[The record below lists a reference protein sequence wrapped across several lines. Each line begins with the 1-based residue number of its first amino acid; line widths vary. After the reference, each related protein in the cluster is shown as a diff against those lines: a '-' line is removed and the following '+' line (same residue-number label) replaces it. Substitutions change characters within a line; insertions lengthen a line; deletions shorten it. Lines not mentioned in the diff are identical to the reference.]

1 MDTGVLGTVLAIAV
15 AAWALAFLLQL
26 VDVVTGHQVRR
37 AGRAAGTRDRDRVLT
52 WAIAVCSIVL
62 VLLALG
68 VDVAARL
75 LLDRAELLWGALAL
89 VGLVAVAGITALLA
103 ARALRRPQTGYQ
115 VIRDELRVQS
125 GTRLTKGRI
134 ADYRAWLAAIDDRQY
149 DLRRHVVAGRW
160 VRAIP
165 AVVSL
170 VALAAAVWLAM
181 DAALPWWQAVLCV
194 IPVILSTWLGLW
206 GARISLA
213 RSLAIHAVHQKQR
226 AEALLVLEELERKAP
241 RKVAGLSERVSRALA
256 ILREQ
261 QGQREHAAQ
270 REKPSAREKPDAR
283 EKPREHDDSA
293 SESRGR

>member
-1 MDTGVLGTVLAIAV
+1 MLGTVLAITV
-15 AAWALAFLLQL
+15 AGWALAFLLQL
-26 VDVVTGHQVRR
+26 VDVITGHQVRR

-62 VLLALG
+62 VLLAVG
-68 VDVAARL
+68 VDLAVRL
-75 LLDRAELLWGALAL
+75 LLDRAELLWGSLAL

-103 ARALRRPQTGYQ
+103 ARTLRRPQTGYQ
-115 VIRDELRVQS
+115 VIRDDLRAQA
-125 GTRLTKGRI
+125 GTRLTRGRI
-134 ADYRAWLAAIDDRQY
+134 ADYRAWLSAIDDRRY
-149 DLRRHVVAGRW
+149 DLRLHVVTGRW

-165 AVVSL
+165 FVVGL
-170 VALAAAVWLAM
+170 GALAAAIALASAGTM
-181 DAALPWWQAVLCV
+181 PWWQAVFV
-194 IPVILSTWLGLW
+194 IIPVLVSAWLGAW

-226 AEALLVLEELERKAP
+226 AETLLALEELERKAP
-241 RKVAGLSERVSRALA
+241 RKVAGLTERVSRALA